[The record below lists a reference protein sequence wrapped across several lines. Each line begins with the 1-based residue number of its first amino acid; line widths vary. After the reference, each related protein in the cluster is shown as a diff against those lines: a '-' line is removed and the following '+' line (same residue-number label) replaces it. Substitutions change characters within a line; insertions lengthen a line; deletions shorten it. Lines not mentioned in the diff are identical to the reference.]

1 MHGPPTFAK
10 KMVTIY
16 FEQGTKVES
25 GSFGLRNQL
34 AVEGVYKIFV
44 FRGPFD
50 TVKWVLLAKRNFFVS
65 RTRGEW
71 T

>member
-10 KMVTIY
+10 EMVTIY

-25 GSFGLRNQL
+25 GYFGLKNQL

-50 TVKWVLLAKRNFFVS
+50 TVKWVLPSK
-65 RTRGEW
+65 
-71 T
+71 